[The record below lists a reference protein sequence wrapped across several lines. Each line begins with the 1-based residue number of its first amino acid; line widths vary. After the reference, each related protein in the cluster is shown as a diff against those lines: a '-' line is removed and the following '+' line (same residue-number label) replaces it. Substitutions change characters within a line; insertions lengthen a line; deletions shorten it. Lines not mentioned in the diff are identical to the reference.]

1 MSTMNVEIMRL
12 RQGRIAS
19 TMTIIL
25 IIATFLVAT
34 LEAFARDTI
43 NALISLNRVI
53 PNATQAQSM
62 SPEDLAK
69 LSLDQPGLQLTAA
82 ANAGGVGG
90 VSPAALAMMIMGG
103 LFITREYHF
112 ASMTSAAVALSRR
125 GQLYRNKCAAAALAS
140 FVAAFGLTA
149 VRLLVLF
156 TALAVQRIN
165 LALDPFALVM
175 SELRG
180 LVTLVLCG
188 VLGAGLGFLLRR
200 QTVLLLLLGGLFVVE
215 STFRS
220 LATLTGA
227 DILHGCLPLS
237 ATGLSTQPGAQ
248 GWLAA
253 GIVVA
258 WSAIV
263 VTWGAFCFNR
273 RELTFSAL

>member
-1 MSTMNVEIMRL
+1 MNVEIIRL

-19 TMTIIL
+19 TVTIIL
-25 IIATFLVAT
+25 AITTSLIAA
-34 LEAFARDTI
+34 LEAFARDAI

-62 SPEDLAK
+62 SPEELAK
-69 LSLDQPGLQLTAA
+69 LSLDQPGVQLVTA
-82 ANAGGVGG
+82 ANAGGAGG
-90 VSPAALAMMIMGG
+90 VSPEALAMMIMGG

-112 ASMTSAAVALSRR
+112 ASMTSAAVALPRR

-140 FVAAFGLTA
+140 FVAALGLTTI
-149 VRLLVLF
+149 RLLVLS

-165 LALDPFALVM
+165 LALDPFSLAL
-175 SELRG
+175 SEVRG

-200 QTVLLLLLGGLFVVE
+200 QTVLLLLLGGLFVIE
-215 STFRS
+215 STLRS

-237 ATGLSTQPGAQ
+237 ATGLSTRPGAQ
-248 GWLAA
+248 GWLAV

-263 VTWGAFCFNR
+263 TAWGAFCFKR
-273 RELTFSAL
+273 RELTFLTL

>member
-156 TALAVQRIN
+156 TAL
-165 LALDPFALVM
+165 DPFALVM